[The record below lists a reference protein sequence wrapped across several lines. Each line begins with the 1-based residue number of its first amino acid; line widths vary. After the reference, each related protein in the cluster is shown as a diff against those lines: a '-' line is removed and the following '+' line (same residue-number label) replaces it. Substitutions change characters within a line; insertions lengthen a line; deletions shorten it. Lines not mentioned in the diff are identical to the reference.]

1 MHAHNPQAFAAAKG
15 ERPPSAP
22 PALPRASREEMESA
36 ASAYQEPSPPPSPR
50 LSGGGSAGVAD
61 LPPHPAGPPVSPPPT
76 NRHRCGAGDGVK
88 DASHVLYALARWGRQ
103 GRGLRNNGKKSH
115 V

>member
-1 MHAHNPQAFAAAKG
+1 MLVQAFAAAKG

-36 ASAYQEPSPPPSPR
+36 AASYQEPSPPPSPR

-61 LPPHPAGPPVSPPPT
+61 LPQPPPGGYTSPPATRTRCYPTPVSSLGACSGV
-76 NRHRCGAGDGVK
+76 RHPQTRFM
-88 DASHVLYALARWGRQ
+88 
-103 GRGLRNNGKKSH
+103 
-115 V
+115 